1 MTGCAWCNRPVLI
14 RRSERF
20 GNRIVRQF
28 PLQVRLLAGARALV
42 QTAALASFF
51 LGGQTLQSADPPAAG
66 AAAQPESRP
75 KGSLTVHSPDQRAEW
90 QKRLTLG
97 PGDVLN
103 LSLYGYPELSKA
115 NVAIGPDGRISFLQA
130 QDVMATG
137 LTVDELRAKLD
148 QELARYYRNPRTVI
162 IPVAYQSKKF
172 VILGKVA
179 RKGVYTLDRPLTVI
193 EAVAQAGGFETGL
206 FEGNVIEMADLPR
219 SFLVRGEEKLPV
231 DFERLF
237 QQGDLSQN
245 IPLEPGDYLYFPSAN
260 ANEVY
265 VLGQVGSPGVN
276 AFLPK
281 MTALS
286 AITIRGGFTE
296 RAYRQRILVVRGS
309 LNQPQAYVVNVAAI
323 LAGKQPDF
331 PLEPKDI
338 LYVSEKPWAK
348 AEDLLHLAISSFVR
362 GAVVSAANV
371 YLYDI
376 QRLP

>member
-1 MTGCAWCNRPVLI
+1 MTSCAWCNRPVLI

-28 PLQVRLLAGARALV
+28 PVEVRLPVGGRPLV
-42 QTAALASFF
+42 LTAALAGFCL
-51 LGGQTLQSADPPAAG
+51 LGQVLPAAEPD
-66 AAAQPESRP
+66 AAATAQAASRP
-75 KGSLTVHSPDQRAEW
+75 KGSLSVHSPDQRAEW

-130 QDVMATG
+130 QDIMATG

-172 VILGKVA
+172 VILGKVT

-245 IPLEPGDYLYFPSAN
+245 VPLEPGDYLYFPSAN

-265 VLGQVGSPGVN
+265 ILGQVGSPGVN

-281 MTALS
+281 MTAVS

-296 RAYRQRILVVRGS
+296 RAYRQRVLVVRGS

-348 AEDLLHLAISSFVR
+348 AEDLLHVAISSFVR